1 MIIALCCSVIIA
13 LQAQDKVLGGFFRPV
28 DKDMF
33 KADSRSASVW
43 LFRPV
48 VTITAMQFNFVK
60 PEVTVNSLGSLGTG
74 ISYSHFVEANG
85 EPYCNYAFNILA
97 LFGTDVADVSPVEL
111 SIAGTVTAFQYLN
124 FGAGYNFKERNF
136 FLLTGIQY
144 NFNK

>member
-1 MIIALCCSVIIA
+1 MIIALSCGVIIA
-13 LQAQDKVLGGFFRPV
+13 LQAQDKAWGGFFKPV
-28 DKDMF
+28 NKDLF
-33 KADSRSASVW
+33 KADSRATSVW

-48 VTITAMQFNFVK
+48 VSVTAMQFNFVK
-60 PEVTVNSLGSLGTG
+60 PEVTVSSLGSLGTG
-74 ISYSHFVEANG
+74 ISYSHFIEANG

-111 SIAGTVTAFQYLN
+111 SLAGTVTAFQYLN
-124 FGAGYNFKERNF
+124 FGAGYNFKQGNF